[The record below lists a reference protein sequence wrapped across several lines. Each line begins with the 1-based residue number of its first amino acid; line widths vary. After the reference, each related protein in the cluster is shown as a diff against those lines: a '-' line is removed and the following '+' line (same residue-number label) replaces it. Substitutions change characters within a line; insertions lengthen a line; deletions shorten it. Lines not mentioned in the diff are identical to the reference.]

1 MIELIHRLLQI
12 GGIKEG
18 AYIMNSSIDFLYLNE
33 NDMIDAGVKDMK
45 GCIKAMEDMFAL
57 LYKGDY
63 RMGGEDANEHGIRVS
78 FPKESNIDGMPL
90 HEPDYRFMAM
100 PAYLG
105 GRFHMFGIKS
115 YGSHH
120 TNKDKGLP
128 RSILMMSLLD
138 VVTGAPIAYMSANV
152 LSAMRTAATAGVGTK
167 ILCKKNPKILGIIGP
182 GVMSTYTL
190 DAILETQPGITTIKV
205 KGRGK
210 ASLDKFISYAKT
222 KYPTLQS
229 VTACDTIEEA
239 CNDSDII
246 YFGTSNA
253 DKFEDNPRIEQ
264 NWVKKGA
271 LVISAS
277 ALLIDTDFLSSQ
289 NVKLV
294 ADNYKMYDGWG
305 SGNPLPTQK
314 NVSTLL
320 GMGFYDAVCE
330 NKIQREQIADMG
342 GILVG
347 DQTGRNDEDQI
358 VIYAVGGMPVEDV
371 AWAYDVYNNAIKN
384 EIGTK
389 LNLWNEPELMK

>member
-1 MIELIHRLLQI
+1 MSA
-12 GGIKEG
+12 K
-18 AYIMNSSIDFLYLNE
+18 IDFLYMNEQDMLN
-33 NDMIDAGVKDMK
+33 AGVTDMPK
-45 GCIKAMEDMFAL
+45 CITAMEDMFAL

-63 RMGGEDANEHGIRVS
+63 RMGGEDANEHGIRVA
-78 FPKESNIDGMPL
+78 FPKESDIEGMPL
-90 HEPDYRFMAM
+90 HAPDYRFMAM

-128 RSILMMSLLD
+128 RSILMVSLLD
-138 VVTGAPIAYMSANV
+138 VETGAPIAYMSANV
-152 LSAMRTAATAGVGTK
+152 LSAMRTAATTGVGTK
-167 ILCKKNPKILGIIGP
+167 ILCKKDPKVLGIIGP

-190 DAILETQPGITTIKV
+190 DAIMETQPGIETVKV

-210 ASLDKFISYAKT
+210 ASLDKFIAHAKA
-222 KYPTLQS
+222 KYPSLKT
-229 VTACDTIEEA
+229 VEAAETVEDACRDA
-239 CNDSDII
+239 DII

-253 DKFEDNPRIEQ
+253 AKFEDNPRIEQ
-264 NWVKKGA
+264 SWVKKGA

-277 ALLIDTDFLSSQ
+277 ALLVDTDFLSAE
-289 NVKLV
+289 NVKLI

-320 GMGFYDAVCE
+320 GMGFFDAVSE
-330 NKIQREQIADMG
+330 GKLKREQIADMG
-342 GILVG
+342 GILTG
-347 DQTGRNDEDQI
+347 DQTGRDNEDQI

-371 AWAYDVYNNAIKN
+371 AWAYDVYQMALEKN
-384 EIGTK
+384 IGTK
-389 LNLWNEPELMK
+389 LNLWNDPELMK